1 MISERTVGE
10 RFAVAIAA
18 RDAAVLTDVLAD
30 DVDFRGMTP
39 GRFWEA
45 RSASEVVDDIILG
58 RWFEPSDHI
67 EAIERID
74 TDVFADC
81 QRMSYRFRVQNHTG
95 TFTVEQQ
102 AYYTVMAG
110 RIVWLRIMCSGYRAA
125 TPSVP

>member
-1 MISERTVGE
+1 VSTMISERTVGE

-58 RWFEPSDHI
+58 HWFEPSDHI

-74 TDVFADC
+74 TDVVADC

-95 TFTVEQQ
+95 TFTV
-102 AYYTVMAG
+102 
-110 RIVWLRIMCSGYRAA
+110 
-125 TPSVP
+125 